1 MMDLI
6 GVNMKNQM
14 TPSRIKKY
22 AKRLNENKNT
32 VCCKKCGLSNT
43 TLYKSGQDYYCR
55 EHIRKIKLEEKE

>member
-1 MMDLI
+1 MDLI

-22 AKRLNENKNT
+22 VKRLNENKNT

-43 TLYKSGQDYYCR
+43 TLYKSEQDYYCR
-55 EHIRKIKLEEKE
+55 EHIEKARKGE